1 MARTPK
7 GPEDRRE
14 QILDAAMQVFSRKGL
29 ARASNKDIA
38 REAGITTGLIYHY
51 FENRAAL
58 LKTMLEERSPL
69 QLVRNLYREKG
80 DQPPEVLLPILAKR
94 ILGIVEDDKVQRLL
108 RIFLPEVLFNPLI
121 SGMGLAG
128 VQEGTRFLAT
138 YFDAQIAR
146 GTLRPCDTT
155 LAAQTFMGEVMGFIV
170 RRVIMRDPS
179 ALQYTHGQIAEFL
192 VETTLKG
199 LAPR

>member
-7 GPEDRRE
+7 GDEDRRE
-14 QILDAAMQVFSRKGL
+14 QILDAAMHVFSRKGF

-38 REAGITTGLIYHY
+38 HEAGITTGLIYHY

-58 LKTMLEERSPL
+58 LKSLLEERSPI
-69 QLVRNLYREKG
+69 QRVRNLYLEMG
-80 DQPPEVLLPILAKR
+80 AQPPEVLLPVLVKR
-94 ILGIVEDDKVQRLL
+94 ILSIVEDDKVQRLL
-108 RIFLPEVLFNPLI
+108 RIFLPEALFNPLI

-128 VQEGTRFLAT
+128 VQEGTRYLAT
-138 YFDAQIAR
+138 YLDAQIA
-146 GTLRPCDTT
+146 GGVLRPCDTN

-179 ALQYTHGQIAEFL
+179 ALQYTHDQIADFL
-192 VETTLKG
+192 AETTLQG
-199 LAPR
+199 LRPR